1 MAGARPFFSPHEAF
15 ARASTASSPA
25 AAATVA
31 VAAPAPDPSP
41 ATGHADAAEVAV
53 FRLLLPQAFSDADAM
68 RLYAAIAPLRRLFPT
83 LQVRVET
90 LGVGASSDD
99 ADGDG
104 DGGGGGGGGRVAVV
118 LGPASPARRV
128 EASSSSG
135 EPLELSPAQEALV
148 ALFDSGWVVHLNGEA
163 WGAER
168 MTCLVLVEAG
178 RLEAASGK
186 GILWTIAN
194 ESGAEVRVTP
204 WGGEGGAAYAAQPPE
219 EVVEITGD
227 GTTVR
232 RALVSVSSCLQGDG
246 PLGSSTSAHS
256 VNPIL
261 TQTFPKV
268 PEPEMGSLYS
278 DMSTERA
285 NTSIPHIDCPQGA
298 TGIEQTECVMQ
309 FSFRLLCPVT
319 LAGGLIGKNGMVI
332 KAIEVNSGAS
342 VDVGG
347 PVHRCMERAITVSAL
362 EKPGQKFSM
371 VENAV
376 LRIFDRMQ
384 VVESNMHSRP
394 NNPLHCSAR
403 VLILK
408 GQFGYLVGPGGSL
421 IKHMNNTTRTKMK
434 ILEQTAVPACASQ
447 YELITGEPMNVRDAL
462 SLVCEKLRNHC
473 FSSEKTTYGNGHVPS
488 SAIDELTTS
497 SQVNISST
505 GQYSAGNLSRVDHR
519 LSQNEI
525 DSVQNS
531 ISAFDLGCLGSPQ
544 IQKPTIGCGIEI
556 NNPINEVEKPANGNG
571 TGINNLNTGMQNE
584 NGIDVSN
591 HGATSLEEKK
601 LLRGIKTATITRIT
615 YEVAVCGDNG
625 NDFTMIREMSGAD
638 VTAHY
643 PLPETSDGMIVISG
657 TPDEAQSA
665 LAMFLD
671 LVKEGQ

>member
-15 ARASTASSPA
+15 SRVSTTSSSSPA
-25 AAATVA
+25 AAAAVAVA
-31 VAAPAPDPSP
+31 VAAAAPDPSP
-41 ATGHADAAEVAV
+41 ATDDADAAEVAV

-68 RLYAAIAPLRRLFPT
+68 RLYAAIAPLRRRFPT

-99 ADGDG
+99 ADADA

-148 ALFDSGWVVHLNGEA
+148 AVVDSGGVVHLNDEA

-178 RLEAASGK
+178 RFEAASGK
-186 GILWTIAN
+186 GIWWTIAN
-194 ESGAEVRVTP
+194 ESGAEVRVAP
-204 WGGEGGAAYAAQPPE
+204 WGGEGEAAYATQPPE

-232 RALVSVSSCLQGDG
+232 RALVSVSSCLQE
-246 PLGSSTSAHS
+246 
-256 VNPIL
+256 V
-261 TQTFPKV
+261 
-268 PEPEMGSLYS
+268 
-278 DMSTERA
+278 STERA

-298 TGIEQTECVMQ
+298 TGIEQTECLMQ

-342 VDVGG
+342 VDVGAT
-347 PVHRCMERAITVSAL
+347 VHRCMERAITVSAL

-371 VENAV
+371 VENAL

-384 VVESNMHSRP
+384 VVEGNTHSRP

-408 GQFGYLVGPGGSL
+408 GQFGCLVGPRGSL
-421 IKHMNNTTRTKMK
+421 MKHMNNITRTKMK
-434 ILEQTAVPACASQ
+434 ILEETDVPACASQ

-473 FSSEKTTYGNGHVPS
+473 FSSEKTTYGNGHVAS
-488 SAIDELTTS
+488 SDIDELTTS

-505 GQYSAGNLSRVDHR
+505 GQYSAGNLTRVDHG

-531 ISAFDLGCLGSPQ
+531 ISAFHLGCLGSPQ
-544 IQKPTIGCGIEI
+544 IQKPTIGCGTEI
-556 NNPINEVEKPANGNG
+556 NNPINEVQKPANGNA

-591 HGATSLEEKK
+591 HGVTSLEGKK

-615 YEVAVCGDNG
+615 YEIAVCGDNG

-638 VTAHY
+638 VTAQY

-665 LAMFLD
+665 MAMFLD

>member
-148 ALFDSGWVVHLNGEA
+148 ALLDSGWVVHLNGEA

-232 RALVSVSSCLQGDG
+232 RALVSVSSCLQ
-246 PLGSSTSAHS
+246 
-256 VNPIL
+256 
-261 TQTFPKV
+261 
-268 PEPEMGSLYS
+268 

-434 ILEQTAVPACASQ
+434 ILEETAVPACASQ

-544 IQKPTIGCGIEI
+544 IQKPTIGCGTEI
-556 NNPINEVEKPANGNG
+556 NNPINEVEKQANGNG

>member
-148 ALFDSGWVVHLNGEA
+148 ALLDSGWVVHLNGEA

-232 RALVSVSSCLQGDG
+232 RALVSVSSCLQ
-246 PLGSSTSAHS
+246 
-256 VNPIL
+256 
-261 TQTFPKV
+261 
-268 PEPEMGSLYS
+268 

-434 ILEQTAVPACASQ
+434 ILEETAVPACASQ
-447 YELITGEPMNVRDAL
+447 YELVLQITGEPMNVRDAL

-544 IQKPTIGCGIEI
+544 IQKPTIGCGTEI

>member
-148 ALFDSGWVVHLNGEA
+148 ALLDSGWVVHLNGEA

-232 RALVSVSSCLQGDG
+232 RALVSVSSCLQ
-246 PLGSSTSAHS
+246 
-256 VNPIL
+256 
-261 TQTFPKV
+261 
-268 PEPEMGSLYS
+268 

-434 ILEQTAVPACASQ
+434 ILEETAVPACASQ
-447 YELITGEPMNVRDAL
+447 YELVLQITGEPMNVRDAL

-497 SQVNISST
+497 SQ
-505 GQYSAGNLSRVDHR
+505 
-519 LSQNEI
+519 NEI

-544 IQKPTIGCGIEI
+544 IQKPTIGCGTEI

>member
-232 RALVSVSSCLQGDG
+232 RALVSVSSCLQ
-246 PLGSSTSAHS
+246 
-256 VNPIL
+256 
-261 TQTFPKV
+261 
-268 PEPEMGSLYS
+268 

>member
-83 LQVRVET
+83 L
-90 LGVGASSDD
+90 L
-99 ADGDG
+99 
-104 DGGGGGGGGRVAVV
+104 
-118 LGPASPARRV
+118 
-128 EASSSSG
+128 
-135 EPLELSPAQEALV
+135 
-148 ALFDSGWVVHLNGEA
+148 DSGWVVHLNGEA

-298 TGIEQTECVMQ
+298 TEIEQTECVMQ

-434 ILEQTAVPACASQ
+434 ILEETAVPACASQ

-497 SQVNISST
+497 SQ
-505 GQYSAGNLSRVDHR
+505 
-519 LSQNEI
+519 NEI

-531 ISAFDLGCLGSPQ
+531 ISAFDLGRLGSPQ
-544 IQKPTIGCGIEI
+544 IQKPTIGCGTEI

-571 TGINNLNTGMQNE
+571 TGINNLNTEMQNE

-643 PLPETSDGMIVISG
+643 PLPETSEGMIVISG

>member
-148 ALFDSGWVVHLNGEA
+148 ALLDSGWVVHLNGEA

-232 RALVSVSSCLQGDG
+232 RALVSVSSCLQ
-246 PLGSSTSAHS
+246 
-256 VNPIL
+256 
-261 TQTFPKV
+261 
-268 PEPEMGSLYS
+268 

-394 NNPLHCSAR
+394 SNPLHCSAR

-434 ILEQTAVPACASQ
+434 ILEETAVPACASQ
-447 YELITGEPMNVRDAL
+447 YELVLQITGEPMNVRDAL

-531 ISAFDLGCLGSPQ
+531 ISAFDLGRLGSPQ
-544 IQKPTIGCGIEI
+544 IQKPTIGCGTEI

-571 TGINNLNTGMQNE
+571 TGINNLNTEMQNE

>member
-148 ALFDSGWVVHLNGEA
+148 ALLDSGWVVHLNGEA

-232 RALVSVSSCLQGDG
+232 RALVSVSSCLQ
-246 PLGSSTSAHS
+246 
-256 VNPIL
+256 
-261 TQTFPKV
+261 
-268 PEPEMGSLYS
+268 

-434 ILEQTAVPACASQ
+434 ILEETAVPACASQ

-531 ISAFDLGCLGSPQ
+531 ISAFDLGYLGSPQ
-544 IQKPTIGCGIEI
+544 IQKPTIGCGTEI

-571 TGINNLNTGMQNE
+571 TGINNLNTGMQND